1 MMSIPTY
8 IPILR
13 LRQEEKKVLTT
24 FDFGGDIFPYV
35 EIFKEFERL
44 PPKPKP
50 GKTKTI
56 RKPKHFHETY
66 LPTLNS
72 IKSEKIFVDLPVHLK
87 QSRKMKKEVLEFL
100 RGVVANRAVRTDY
113 LLSLQPLRDKI
124 IPVISTYAQLT
135 GEPNSIRLQA
145 ADLREVYPILAFRT
159 SELTFRNDINQIIAL
174 VQSQDFLIVDL
185 ENYNLSDPDDLL
197 TIQFMLNYLKTFDK
211 CHIVLLRN
219 SIFNTIKNF
228 ELNHGHKI
236 EIVDNSLMNHFD
248 KLGAHSFADY
258 GGIKKD
264 PLEGGGGISP
274 GFIFYDAVDNDF
286 YGYKGSRE
294 RELIDFETIIVPAVL
309 HSDAAARMQGSRLDF
324 LSPQNKGW
332 KMLENIRDKVE
343 SGKNQGKFKRIS
355 MEHYL
360 HCIKTKIDSGYFLF

>member
-1 MMSIPTY
+1 MSIPTY
-8 IPILR
+8 IPVLR

-24 FDFGGDIFPYV
+24 FDFGKDIFPYV

-66 LPTLNS
+66 IQILKNV
-72 IKSEKIFVDLPVHLK
+72 KSAKIFVDLPVHLK

-100 RGVVANRAVRTDY
+100 RGVVGNRAVRTDY
-113 LLSLQPLRDKI
+113 LLSLQPLSDKI

-135 GEPNSIRLQA
+135 GEPNSIKLQE
-145 ADLREVYPILAFRT
+145 ADLRKVYPIVAFRA
-159 SELTFRNDINQIIAL
+159 SEITFRNDISQIIA
-174 VQSQDFLIVDL
+174 QAQPQDFLIVDL
-185 ENYNLSDPDDLL
+185 ENYNLADPDDLL
-197 TIQFMLNYLKTFDK
+197 TIQFMLDYLKTFDK
-211 CHIVLLRN
+211 CHVVLLRN

-228 ELNHGHKI
+228 ELDHGHKI
-236 EIVDNSLMNHFD
+236 EIVNNSLMNKFK

-264 PLEGGGGISP
+264 PIEGGGGISP
-274 GFIFYDAVDNDF
+274 GFIFYDAVDNGF
-286 YGYKGSRE
+286 YGYKGSEARK
-294 RELIDFETIIVPAVL
+294 LADFETIIVPAVL
-309 HSDAAARMQGSRLDF
+309 RSDSAARMQGSGLDY

-332 KMLENIRDKVE
+332 QILENIWDEVE
-343 SGKNQGKFKRIS
+343 SGKNQAKFKRIS
-355 MEHYL
+355 IEHYL
-360 HCIKTKIDSGYFLF
+360 HCIKTKIESGYFQL